1 MRCFIKSWWSPE
13 KQADKNVYKQ
23 ELRTCSKSSGIHRK
37 RPPLQGEAR
46 SGGLEQLVRRARKLG
61 RGRTMPITR

>member
-1 MRCFIKSWWSPE
+1 MKCILMRCCTWFDNSP
-13 KQADKNVYKQ
+13 YIF
-23 ELRTCSKSSGIHRK
+23 RTCSKSSGIHRK

-46 SGGLEQLVRRARKLG
+46 SEGLEQLVRRARKLG